1 MRKSHEE
8 QRDLIS
14 ARVTDFINGDAS
26 EAVLKAS
33 LKALGLDRDEIN
45 YEYWK
50 ACTMK
55 MRTHGALLTPKEKAH
70 G

>member
-8 QRDLIS
+8 TSELIA
-14 ARVTDFINGDAS
+14 ARVQDFVNGDAS

-45 YEYWK
+45 FEFWK
-50 ACTMK
+50 AAEA
-55 MRTHGALLTPKEKAH
+55 RTQRVKAS
-70 G
+70 